1 MRKTNLFYI
10 EDNKSNFLTFS
21 NYGEYLTGVCLSTN
35 HKIFP
40 ASFICLDLPFNE
52 THTLDEFKKFLM
64 CYYENKLA
72 WIRDQFDIQD
82 RKFEDSRQELNYLL
96 EAIYLF
102 FDNNTIDIKYFGDI
116 VEHDYNGTY
125 NDSICIVDFNKIK
138 KSNISYIDIR
148 NNVYNKQNLNL
159 YNWND
164 ELDMNIFHAITDID
178 IYIEDNPNYSY
189 KNSDVYIENNFIN
202 FEDLENT
209 ETQYNDKTEIS
220 FNCIIPLFDV
230 INISIEENTDNINE
244 DFDENNKYK
253 RIPYGIWFSSE
264 RSDNTLN
271 NITLYKNNDNISQSW
286 SLVIS
291 SKFAPYPLGVKID
304 DNNIDNIEKYTYAEL
319 LSKNSELLEK
329 YNDLTEKYFDILS
342 EMSLLKNKINNLEQL
357 GSNSVYS
364 LIDEVNDKL
373 YKYDVTFNSTIKELK
388 EKFDEQMNSLKWKAI
403 NTSD

>member
-164 ELDMNIFHAITDID
+164 ELDINIFHAITDID

-189 KNSDVYIENNFIN
+189 ENSDVYIENNFIN

-230 INISIEENTDNINE
+230 INVSIEENTDNINE

-264 RSDNTLN
+264 KSDNTLN

>member
-189 KNSDVYIENNFIN
+189 ENSDVYIENNFIN

-230 INISIEENTDNINE
+230 INVSIEENTDNINE

-329 YNDLTEKYFDILS
+329 YNDLTEKYFNILS

-357 GSNSVYS
+357 SSNSVYS